1 MKDIKANRSVSL
13 PEQNLIR
20 ATGYL
25 DGVPVK
31 RLDQF
36 RIGEKCGR
44 VEPATCGPL
53 GYLLSNSVIDDSR
66 RV

>member
-44 VEPATCGPL
+44 VEVHLRSP
-53 GYLLSNSVIDDSR
+53 DSFCR
-66 RV
+66 RRAGHWDIY